1 MNNFKSALA
10 HKQILESN
18 VTATSIALQSF
29 KASGAMGLTP
39 DAVKFSE
46 AFKQVKAN
54 YNQAAKTLKDFNGPF
69 LKFIRKNM
77 SHGALNNV
85 GNS

>member
-1 MNNFKSALA
+1 MNDFKSALT

-18 VTATSIALQSF
+18 VTATSTALQSF

-46 AFKQVKAN
+46 AFKQAKEN

-69 LKFIRKNM
+69 LKIYKKEYVTWRAQQR
-77 SHGALNNV
+77 G
-85 GNS
+85 

>member
-1 MNNFKSALA
+1 MNDFKSALA
-10 HKQILESN
+10 NKQILESN
-18 VTATSIALQSF
+18 VTATSTVLNAF
-29 KASGAMGLTP
+29 PSGPMGLTP

-46 AFKQVKAN
+46 AFKQAKAN
-54 YNQAAKTLKDFNGPF
+54 YNHAAKTLKDFNGPF